1 MIRYLRYVF
10 LIALAIVLLTVAI
23 ANRGPVTLNALPP
36 DMAAFAS
43 LHYSLSLP
51 LYLVIFA
58 GIVAGLMIGFV
69 WEWFREHKHRSS
81 AKERAR
87 EITRLE
93 REIEALRRENPAQ
106 KDDVLALLDRPAKAG

>member
-1 MIRYLRYVF
+1 MIRYLRYVL

-43 LHYSLSLP
+43 LHYTLTLP
-51 LYLVIFA
+51 LYLVIFG
-58 GIVAGLMIGFV
+58 GIVVGLMIGFV
-69 WEWFREHKHRSS
+69 WEWFREHGIRSTANS
-81 AKERAR
+81 RAR

-93 REIEALRRENPAQ
+93 RELEALRRESPAQ

>member
-1 MIRYLRYVF
+1 MIRYTRYLF
-10 LIALAIVLLTVAI
+10 LAALAIVLLTVAI
-23 ANRGPVTLNALPP
+23 ANRAPVTLNALPP
-36 DMAAFAS
+36 DMAAFSS

-93 REIEALRRENPAQ
+93 RELEALRRSNPGQ